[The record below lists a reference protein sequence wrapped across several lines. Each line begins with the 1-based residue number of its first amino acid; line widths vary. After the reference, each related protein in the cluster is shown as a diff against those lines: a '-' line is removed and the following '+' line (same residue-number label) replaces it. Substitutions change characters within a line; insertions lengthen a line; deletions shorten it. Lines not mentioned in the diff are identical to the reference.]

1 LTYTSKRD
9 SNIIL
14 YTDVDFALTTLQCV
28 VFLEKYKPMSVLKDS
43 LIPYIP
49 QGWQTDLFEPVVTQ
63 FLIWSAIVGVLVL
76 GWMFYAFFRY
86 TDDGEI
92 PEDAPQAGVFPA
104 ERGSNRVELI
114 WTVGPLILV
123 TWLTY
128 ISLAP
133 LDYYWDIPDDDD
145 TVVVQVTAQQWFW
158 TFTYEDGT
166 STINELY
173 VPANTEVVL
182 EFKALDVIHS
192 FYIIELGVKED
203 IPPNIETEA
212 WFDSG
217 LLEPGNYLIQCTE
230 YCGEEHSNMLATLI
244 VAEE

>member
-1 LTYTSKRD
+1 
-9 SNIIL
+9 
-14 YTDVDFALTTLQCV
+14 
-28 VFLEKYKPMSVLKDS
+28 MSVLKDS

-63 FLIWSAIVGVLVL
+63 FLVWSAIVGVLVF
-76 GWMFYAFFRY
+76 GWLFYAFFRY
-86 TDDGEI
+86 TDDGET
-92 PEDAPQAGVFPA
+92 PEDAPEAGVFPI
-104 ERGSNRVELI
+104 ERGSDRVELI

-123 TWLTY
+123 AWLTY

-133 LDYYWDIPDDDD
+133 LDYYWDIPDDED
-145 TVVVQVTAQQWFW
+145 TMVVQVTAQQWFW

-173 VPANTEVVL
+173 VPVNTEVVL
-182 EFKALDVIHS
+182 EFKAFDVIHS

-203 IPPNIETEA
+203 IPPNIDTEA

-217 LLEPGNYLIQCTE
+217 LLEPGNYLIQCAE
-230 YCGEEHSNMLATLI
+230 YCGEDHSNMLATLI
-244 VAEE
+244 VEEG

>member
-1 LTYTSKRD
+1 
-9 SNIIL
+9 
-14 YTDVDFALTTLQCV
+14 
-28 VFLEKYKPMSVLKDS
+28 MSVLKDS

-133 LDYYWDIPDDDD
+133 LDYYWDIPDDEDVM
-145 TVVVQVTAQQWFW
+145 VVEVTATQWDW
-158 TFTYEDGT
+158 HFTYENGT
-166 STINELY
+166 TTQNVLY
-173 VPANTEVVL
+173 VPTNTEVVL
-182 EFKALDVIHS
+182 ELRAVDVIHS

-203 IPPNIETEA
+203 IPPNVATTA

-217 LLEPGNYLIQCTE
+217 LLEPGEYLIQCTE
-230 YCGEEHSNMLATLI
+230 YCGQGHSDMLATLI
-244 VAEE
+244 VEEG